1 VPVMTIIE
9 ILQHC
14 PLFARVEGASLARI
28 VQMGRV
34 VRFRKGQIIFHEGDP
49 CPGMFVVGLGS
60 VRIFKSG
67 PTGKEVV
74 LHFVGPGQTFAEVA
88 AIAGFAL
95 PASAEAMAPTTCAL
109 IPAESFRKA
118 LREDHSLCLGLLQG
132 MAGWVRTL
140 VGLLE
145 DIVLRDALSRLARF
159 LLELPADPES
169 RVTLPALRRHVASRL
184 NLTSETLSRCMRR
197 LEESGLIHSS
207 SARCVRLLDREGLRQ
222 IADQMTPRF

>member
-1 VPVMTIIE
+1 MAMSVIE

-14 PLFARVEGASLARI
+14 PLFSRVEGTAFSRI

-49 CPGMFVVGLGS
+49 CPGMYIVGVGS

-88 AIAGFAL
+88 AISGFAL

-109 IPAESFRKA
+109 LPADSFQKA
-118 LREDHSLCLGLLQG
+118 LREDHQLCFGLLQG
-132 MAGWVRTL
+132 MAAWVRTL
-140 VGLLE
+140 VGLIE

-159 LLELPADPES
+159 LLELPSDPEN

-197 LEESGLIHSS
+197 LEENDLIRPATS
-207 SARCVRLLDREGLRQ
+207 RCIRLLDREGLRQ
-222 IADQMTPRF
+222 IAEQLAPRY